1 MHLYISE
8 RVQYFSTLL
17 KSTNKITTKGDK
29 FHSRLFYQFL
39 RFSGDMIQQCSFS
52 RLFALLSWWIVWTTC
67 TVLRIWFET
76 EYLDCYWYF
85 RCCSPWAKRSCNNE
99 IKKKKKLIF
108 RSIWITRKSTIF
120 TNAEIIEFGLRYT
133 LSEGDQVNWPIQ
145 D

>member
-52 RLFALLSWWIVWTTC
+52 RLFALLSWARHSNVTLELVRKIKRYHKWSSGLPLNSYDKSDIVTLTYKC
-67 TVLRIWFET
+67 IV
-76 EYLDCYWYF
+76 YF
-85 RCCSPWAKRSCNNE
+85 N
-99 IKKKKKLIF
+99 F
-108 RSIWITRKSTIF
+108 RVVEQPQSK
-120 TNAEIIEFGLRYT
+120 
-133 LSEGDQVNWPIQ
+133 
-145 D
+145 